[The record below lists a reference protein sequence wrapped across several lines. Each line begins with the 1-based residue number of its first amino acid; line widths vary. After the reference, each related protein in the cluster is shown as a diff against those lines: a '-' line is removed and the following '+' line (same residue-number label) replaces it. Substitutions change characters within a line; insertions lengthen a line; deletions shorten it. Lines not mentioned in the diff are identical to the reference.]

1 MWPELT
7 RTGTNRNELIGIHN
21 DAIRIDTINSD
32 AVRTNWD
39 PERLCKMQNDAVRTG
54 TNLGWIW
61 YKLMVKSCLFHYLI
75 IVLGSEHQLWR
86 YSLLLRD
93 CSLWMVFWWFNNNM
107 LLTTKPL
114 PNCSMD
120 DVRFVSMI
128 HDQDDPWAILWQR
141 LPAPWSSWGAE
152 LSFASWPGFPSV
164 RISPPGQWGPGY
176 HLHWRNRVGV
186 EYLYGRV
193 GSWPWSCHVQKNPH
207 DPFLLAWSNKKSMQK
222 CDNAREVVSMSVCQ
236 SRDARC
242 RL

>member
-1 MWPELT
+1 MALLTLAQRLQLMNGFLMVQQQHAADNQAVAQLLDGRRQVRQQQRRRHWVRQWLIRRPMYGMYEKLMGELE
-7 RTGTNRNELIGIHN
+7 REDVLGFRNF
-21 DAIRIDTINSD
+21 IRIEPARFYELLQRIGDRIT
-32 AVRTNWD
+32 
-39 PERLCKMQNDAVRTG
+39 KQNTFYR
-54 TNLGWIW
+54 
-61 YKLMVKSCLFHYLI
+61 
-75 IVLGSEHQLWR
+75 
-86 YSLLLRD
+86 
-93 CSLWMVFWWFNNNM
+93 
-107 LLTTKPL
+107 KP
-114 PNCSMD
+114 
-120 DVRFVSMI
+120 
-128 HDQDDPWAILWQR
+128 DDPWAILWQR

-207 DPFLLAWSNKKSMQK
+207 DPFLLAWSNKKSMLK
-222 CDNAREVVSMSVCQ
+222 RDNAREVVSMSVCQ